1 MSAAA
6 DNGERHDLLVEI
18 GTEELP
24 PTALRGL
31 MDAFAGGLAE
41 ALGASGLVHGDVH
54 PYASPRRLAVWIE
67 SVPPGQ
73 PDEKVEL
80 RGPPVTVAFDDDG
93 NPTRAAEAFAG
104 KCGVTVADLERVS
117 TDKGEWLAHRAVRR
131 GKATAELLPE
141 LVQGALDAL
150 PVPRRMRWGD
160 GDAEFVR
167 PVHWIVM
174 LLGDEVV
181 PGRLYGLESGRHS
194 RGHRVHAAGREIE
207 IPAPSAYAETLREAG
222 RVVVDFDERRE
233 AISGEVLAA
242 AAAAGGR
249 PVSDEA
255 LMDEVAALNEWPVAV
270 TGSFEPGFLEL
281 PREVLVSTLQKHQR
295 YFPVQREDGALVA
308 SFIAVA
314 NLESR
319 EPDKVREGNERVV
332 KPRLADA
339 AFFWEADRRTTL
351 AARRDDMQHVV
362 YQRELG
368 TLLAKSQRVASLAG
382 YLAGELGVPAEH
394 AVRAAELARADL
406 LTDMVGEFPDLQGI
420 MGGHYARADG
430 EPEAVAA
437 AIAEQYLPRFAGDDL
452 PSTDAGRVLA
462 IADRLDTLAGIFAI
476 GRRPSGNR
484 DPFGLRRGALGLL
497 RIVIE
502 GGLELDLKAA
512 IGEALARQPAGE
524 EAARSQLAGEI
535 YDFVM
540 ERLRGW
546 YAERESGISPEM
558 FQAVLAREPR
568 SPLDFDARLRAVAAF
583 ARHASA
589 ESLSAAN
596 KRIANI
602 LRQAKGDSG
611 AAPDAALLR
620 EPGEKTLFAALAEAR
635 AEVEPLLARREYTE
649 VLDRLSLL
657 REPVDDFF
665 DSVLVMDEDTAV
677 RRNRLAVLAELRGL
691 FLEVADISRLS
702 TG

>member
-1 MSAAA
+1 V
-6 DNGERHDLLVEI
+6 NGKAGRDRQDLLVEI

-31 MDAFAGGLAE
+31 MEAFAGGLDE
-41 ALGASGLVHGDVH
+41 ALEEAGLAHGAVH
-54 PYASPRRLAVWIE
+54 PYASPRRLAVLVE

-73 PDEKVEL
+73 ADEEVEM

-93 NPTRAAEAFAG
+93 NPTRAAQAFAG
-104 KCGVTVADLERVS
+104 KCGVTVEELERVG
-117 TDKGEWLAHRAVRR
+117 TAKGEWLSHRSVRKGR
-131 GKATAELLPE
+131 TTAELLPE
-141 LVQGALDAL
+141 LVQAALDRL

-167 PVHWIVM
+167 PVHWVVM
-174 LLGDEVV
+174 LLGEEVV
-181 PGRLYGLESGRHS
+181 PGRLYGLDSGRNS
-194 RGHRVHAAGREIE
+194 RGHRVHAQDREIAIAE
-207 IPAPSAYAETLREAG
+207 PGAYVETLRKAG
-222 RVVVDFDERRE
+222 RVVVDFDERRDS
-233 AISGEVLAA
+233 ISRAVSEA
-242 AAAAGGR
+242 AAAAGGH
-249 PVSDEA
+249 PVSDAA

-270 TGSFEPGFLEL
+270 TGAFDPAFLEL

-295 YFPVQREDGALVA
+295 YFPVERDDGALVA

-319 EPDKVREGNERVV
+319 EPEKVREGNERVV

-339 AFFWEADRRTTL
+339 AFFWEADRRMPL
-351 AARRDDMQHVV
+351 ATRRDEMQHVV

-368 TLLAKSQRVASLAG
+368 TLLAKSQRVAALAG
-382 YLAGELGVPAEH
+382 HLARDLDVAPEH

-437 AIAEQYLPRFAGDDL
+437 AIAEQYLPRYAGDAL
-452 PSTDAGRVLA
+452 PVTDAGRILA
-462 IADRLDTLAGIFAI
+462 LADRLDTLAGIFAI
-476 GRRPSGNR
+476 GRRPTGNR

-502 GGLELDLKAA
+502 GGLELDLKKA
-512 IGEALARQPAGE
+512 IAEALSLQPVNESEGQP
-524 EAARSQLAGEI
+524 QLAGEI

-540 ERLRGW
+540 ERLRAW
-546 YAERESGISPEM
+546 YAERDPSITPEM

-602 LRQAKGDSG
+602 LRQAKGDAG
-611 AAPDAALLR
+611 AAPDAGLLK
-620 EPGEKTLFAALAEAR
+620 EAEEKTLLAALGEAR
-635 AEVEPLLARREYTE
+635 AEVEPLLAGREYTE
-649 VLDRLSLL
+649 VLDRLALL
-657 REPVDDFF
+657 REPVDEFF
-665 DSVLVMDEDTAV
+665 DHVLVMDEDIAV
-677 RRNRLAVLAELRGL
+677 RRNRLGLLGELRGL

>member
-1 MSAAA
+1 M
-6 DNGERHDLLVEI
+6 NGKAGRDRRDLLVEI

-31 MDAFAGGLAE
+31 MEAFAGGLDE
-41 ALGASGLVHGDVH
+41 ALEEAGLAHGAVH
-54 PYASPRRLAVWIE
+54 PYASPRRLAVLVE

-73 PDEKVEL
+73 ADEEVEM

-93 NPTRAAEAFAG
+93 NPTRAAQAFAG
-104 KCGVTVADLERVS
+104 KCGVTVEELERVG
-117 TDKGEWLAHRAVRR
+117 TAKGEWLSHRSVRKGR
-131 GKATAELLPE
+131 TTAELLPE
-141 LVQGALDAL
+141 LVQAALDRL

-167 PVHWIVM
+167 PVHWVVM
-174 LLGDEVV
+174 LLGEEVV
-181 PGRLYGLESGRHS
+181 PGRLYGLDSGRNS
-194 RGHRVHAAGREIE
+194 RGHRVHAEGREIAIAE
-207 IPAPSAYAETLREAG
+207 PGAYVETLRKAG
-222 RVVVDFDERRE
+222 RVVVDFDERRDS
-233 AISGEVLAA
+233 ISRAVSEA
-242 AAAAGGR
+242 AAAAGGH
-249 PVSDEA
+249 PVSDAA

-270 TGSFEPGFLEL
+270 TGAFDPAFLEL

-295 YFPVQREDGALVA
+295 YFPVERDDGALVA

-319 EPDKVREGNERVV
+319 EPEKVREGNERVV

-339 AFFWEADRRTTL
+339 AFFWEADRRMPL
-351 AARRDDMQHVV
+351 ATRRDEMQHVV

-368 TLLAKSQRVASLAG
+368 TLLAKSQRVAALAG
-382 YLAGELGVPAEH
+382 HLARELDVAPEH

-437 AIAEQYLPRFAGDDL
+437 AIAEQYLPRYAGDAL
-452 PSTDAGRVLA
+452 PVTDAGRILA
-462 IADRLDTLAGIFAI
+462 LADRLDTLAGIFAI
-476 GRRPSGNR
+476 GRRPTGNR

-502 GGLELDLKAA
+502 GGLELDLKNA
-512 IGEALARQPAGE
+512 IAEALSLQPVNESEGQP
-524 EAARSQLAGEI
+524 RLAGEI

-540 ERLRGW
+540 ERLRAW
-546 YAERESGISPEM
+546 YAERDPSITPEM

-602 LRQAKGDSG
+602 LRQAKGDAG
-611 AAPDAALLR
+611 AAPDGGLLK
-620 EPGEKTLFAALAEAR
+620 EAEEKTLFAALDEAR
-635 AEVEPLLARREYTE
+635 AEVEPLLAGREYTE
-649 VLDRLSLL
+649 VLDRLALL
-657 REPVDDFF
+657 REPVDEFF
-665 DSVLVMDEDTAV
+665 DHVLVMDEDIAV
-677 RRNRLAVLAELRGL
+677 RRNRLGLLGELRGL

>member
-1 MSAAA
+1 MSRQ
-6 DNGERHDLLVEI
+6 DGSEPRDLLVEI

-31 MDAFAGGLAE
+31 MEAFAGGLGE
-41 ALGASGLVHGDVH
+41 ALEGAGLPHGTVH
-54 PYASPRRLAVWIE
+54 PYASPRRLAALVE
-67 SVPPGQ
+67 SVPLGQ
-73 PDEKVEL
+73 PDEEVEM

-93 NPTRAAEAFAG
+93 NPTRAAQAFAG
-104 KCGVTVADLERVS
+104 KCGVAVEELERVS
-117 TDKGEWLAHRAVRR
+117 TSKGEWLAHRSVRKGR
-131 GKATAELLPE
+131 TTAELLPE
-141 LVQGALDAL
+141 LVQAALDRL

-167 PVHWIVM
+167 PVHWVVM

-194 RGHRVHAAGREIE
+194 RGHRVHAGDRAIAIAEPG
-207 IPAPSAYAETLREAG
+207 AYVETLRDAG
-222 RVVVDFDERRE
+222 RVVVDFDERRDS
-233 AISGEVLAA
+233 ISRTVSEA
-242 AAAAGGR
+242 AAAAGGQ
-249 PVSDEA
+249 PVSDAA

-270 TGSFEPGFLEL
+270 TGSFDPAFLEL

-295 YFPVQREDGALVA
+295 YFPVERDDGALVA

-319 EPDKVREGNERVV
+319 EPEKVREGNERVV

-339 AFFWEADRRTTL
+339 AFFWEADRRMAL
-351 AARRDDMQHVV
+351 ATRRDEMQHVV

-368 TLLAKSQRVASLAG
+368 TLLAKSQRVAALAG
-382 YLAGELGVPAEH
+382 HLARELDVAPEH

-437 AIAEQYLPRFAGDDL
+437 AIAEQYLPRYAGDAL
-452 PSTDAGRVLA
+452 PATDAGRILA
-462 IADRLDTLAGIFAI
+462 LADRLDTLAGIFAI
-476 GRRPSGNR
+476 GRRPTGNR

-512 IGEALARQPAGE
+512 IAEALSLQPVAESEGQP
-524 EAARSQLAGEI
+524 QLAGEI

-540 ERLRGW
+540 ERLRAW
-546 YAERESGISPEM
+546 YAEREPSITPEM
-558 FQAVLAREPR
+558 FQAVLTREPR

-602 LRQAKGDSG
+602 LRQARGDAG
-611 AAPDAALLR
+611 AAPDETLLK
-620 EPGEKTLFAALAEAR
+620 EAEEKTLFAALGEAR
-635 AEVEPLLARREYTE
+635 AEVEPLLAGREYTE
-649 VLDRLSLL
+649 VLDRLALL
-657 REPVDDFF
+657 REPVDEFF
-665 DSVLVMDEDTAV
+665 DHVLVMDEDIGV
-677 RRNRLAVLAELRGL
+677 RRNRLGLLAELRGL

-702 TG
+702 SG

>member
-1 MSAAA
+1 V
-6 DNGERHDLLVEI
+6 NGKAGRDRQDLLVEI

-31 MDAFAGGLAE
+31 MEAFAGGLDE
-41 ALGASGLVHGDVH
+41 ALEEAGLAHGAVH
-54 PYASPRRLAVWIE
+54 PYASPRRLAVLVE

-73 PDEKVEL
+73 ADEEVEM

-93 NPTRAAEAFAG
+93 NPTRAAQAFAG
-104 KCGVTVADLERVS
+104 KCGVTVEELERVG
-117 TDKGEWLAHRAVRR
+117 TAKGEWLSHRSVRKGR
-131 GKATAELLPE
+131 TTAELLPE
-141 LVQGALDAL
+141 LVQAALDRL

-167 PVHWIVM
+167 PVHWVVM
-174 LLGDEVV
+174 LLGEEVV
-181 PGRLYGLESGRHS
+181 PGRLYGLDSGRNS
-194 RGHRVHAAGREIE
+194 RGHRVHAQDREIAIAE
-207 IPAPSAYAETLREAG
+207 PGAYVETLRKAG
-222 RVVVDFDERRE
+222 RVVVDFDERRDS
-233 AISGEVLAA
+233 ISRAVSEA
-242 AAAAGGR
+242 AAAAGGH
-249 PVSDEA
+249 PVSDAA

-270 TGSFEPGFLEL
+270 TGAFDPAFLEL

-295 YFPVQREDGALVA
+295 YFPVERDDGALVA

-319 EPDKVREGNERVV
+319 EPEKVREGNERVV

-339 AFFWEADRRTTL
+339 AFFWEADRRMPL
-351 AARRDDMQHVV
+351 ATRRDEMQHVV

-368 TLLAKSQRVASLAG
+368 TLLAKSQRVAALAG
-382 YLAGELGVPAEH
+382 HLARDLDVAPEH

-437 AIAEQYLPRFAGDDL
+437 AIAEQYLPRYAGDAL
-452 PSTDAGRVLA
+452 PVTDAGRILA
-462 IADRLDTLAGIFAI
+462 LADRLDTLAGIFAI
-476 GRRPSGNR
+476 GRRPTGNR

-502 GGLELDLKAA
+502 GGLELDLKNA
-512 IGEALARQPAGE
+512 IAEALSLQPVNESEGQP
-524 EAARSQLAGEI
+524 QLAGEI

-540 ERLRGW
+540 ERLRAW
-546 YAERESGISPEM
+546 YAERDPSITPEM

-602 LRQAKGDSG
+602 LRQAKGDAG
-611 AAPDAALLR
+611 AAPDAGLLK
-620 EPGEKTLFAALAEAR
+620 EAEEKTLLAALGEAR
-635 AEVEPLLARREYTE
+635 AEVEPLLAGREYTE
-649 VLDRLSLL
+649 VLDRLALL
-657 REPVDDFF
+657 REPVDEFF
-665 DSVLVMDEDTAV
+665 DHVLVMDEDIAV
-677 RRNRLAVLAELRGL
+677 RRNRLGLLGELRGL

>member
-1 MSAAA
+1 MS
-6 DNGERHDLLVEI
+6 GKTGSERRDLLVEI

-31 MDAFAGGLAE
+31 MEAFAGGVGDALEAAGLAH
-41 ALGASGLVHGDVH
+41 GAVH
-54 PYASPRRLAVWIE
+54 PYASPRRLAVLVE
-67 SVPPGQ
+67 SVPLGQ
-73 PDEKVEL
+73 PDEEVEM

-93 NPTRAAEAFAG
+93 NPTRAAQAFAG
-104 KCGVTVADLERVS
+104 KCGVTVEELERVG
-117 TDKGEWLAHRAVRR
+117 TAKGEWLSHRSVRKGR
-131 GKATAELLPE
+131 TTAELLPE
-141 LVQGALDAL
+141 LVQAALDRL

-167 PVHWIVM
+167 PVHWVVM
-174 LLGDEVV
+174 LLGEEIVA
-181 PGRLYGLESGRHS
+181 GRLYGLDSGRHS
-194 RGHRVHAAGREIE
+194 RGHRVHAGDREIE
-207 IPAPSAYAETLREAG
+207 IAEPGAYVETLREAG
-222 RVVVDFDERRE
+222 RVVVDFDQRRDS
-233 AISGEVLAA
+233 ISRAVREA
-242 AAAAGGR
+242 AAAAGGH
-249 PVSDEA
+249 PVSDAA

-270 TGSFEPGFLEL
+270 TGSFDPAFLEL

-295 YFPVQREDGALVA
+295 YFPVERGDGGLVA

-339 AFFWEADRRTTL
+339 AFFWEADRRMPL
-351 AARRDDMQHVV
+351 ATRRDDMRHVV

-382 YLAGELGVPAEH
+382 YLARELDVPAEH

-437 AIAEQYLPRFAGDDL
+437 AIAEQYLPRYAGDAL
-452 PSTDAGRVLA
+452 PATDAGRILA
-462 IADRLDTLAGIFAI
+462 LADRLDTLAGIFAI
-476 GRRPSGNR
+476 GRRPTGNR
-484 DPFGLRRGALGLL
+484 DPFGLRRAALGLL

-502 GGLELDLKAA
+502 SDLELDLKAA
-512 IGEALARQPAGE
+512 VVAALSLQPVQESEGQT
-524 EAARSQLAGEI
+524 RLAGEI

-540 ERLRGW
+540 ERLRAW
-546 YAERESGISPEM
+546 YADREPSISPEM

-583 ARHASA
+583 AHHASA

-602 LRQAKGDSG
+602 LRQARGDAG
-611 AAPDAALLR
+611 AAPDAALLK
-620 EPGEKTLFAALAEAR
+620 EAQEKTLFAALGEAR

-649 VLDRLSLL
+649 TLDRLALL

-665 DSVLVMDEDTAV
+665 DHVLVMDEEIAV
-677 RRNRLAVLAELRGL
+677 RRNRLGLLGELRGL

>member
-1 MSAAA
+1 M
-6 DNGERHDLLVEI
+6 NGKAGRDRRDLLVEI

-31 MDAFAGGLAE
+31 MEAFAGGLDE
-41 ALGASGLVHGDVH
+41 ALEEAGLAHGAVH
-54 PYASPRRLAVWIE
+54 PYASPRRLAVLVE

-73 PDEKVEL
+73 ADEEVEM

-93 NPTRAAEAFAG
+93 NPTRAAQAFAG
-104 KCGVTVADLERVS
+104 KCGVTVEELERVG
-117 TDKGEWLAHRAVRR
+117 TAKGEWLSHRSVRKGR
-131 GKATAELLPE
+131 TTAELLPE
-141 LVQGALDAL
+141 LVQAALDRL

-167 PVHWIVM
+167 PVHWVVM
-174 LLGDEVV
+174 LLGEEVV
-181 PGRLYGLESGRHS
+181 PGRLYGLDSGRNS
-194 RGHRVHAAGREIE
+194 RGHRVHAEGREIAIAE
-207 IPAPSAYAETLREAG
+207 PGAYVETLRKAG
-222 RVVVDFDERRE
+222 RVVVDFDERRDS
-233 AISGEVLAA
+233 ISRAVSEA
-242 AAAAGGR
+242 AAAAGGH
-249 PVSDEA
+249 PVSDAA

-270 TGSFEPGFLEL
+270 TGAFDPAFLEL

-295 YFPVQREDGALVA
+295 YFPVERDDGALVA

-319 EPDKVREGNERVV
+319 EPEKVREGNERVV

-339 AFFWEADRRTTL
+339 AFFWEADRRMPL
-351 AARRDDMQHVV
+351 ATRRDEMQHVV

-368 TLLAKSQRVASLAG
+368 TLLAKSQRVAALAG
-382 YLAGELGVPAEH
+382 HLARELDVAPEH

-437 AIAEQYLPRFAGDDL
+437 AIAEQYLPRYAGDAL
-452 PSTDAGRVLA
+452 PVTDAGRILA
-462 IADRLDTLAGIFAI
+462 LADRLDTLAGIFAI
-476 GRRPSGNR
+476 GRRPTGNR

-502 GGLELDLKAA
+502 GGLELDLKNA
-512 IGEALARQPAGE
+512 IAEALSLQPVNESEGQP
-524 EAARSQLAGEI
+524 QLAGEI

-540 ERLRGW
+540 ERLRAW
-546 YAERESGISPEM
+546 YAERDPSITPEM

-602 LRQAKGDSG
+602 LRQAKGDAG
-611 AAPDAALLR
+611 AAPDAGLLK
-620 EPGEKTLFAALAEAR
+620 EAEEKTLFAALDEAR
-635 AEVEPLLARREYTE
+635 AEVEPLLAGREYTE
-649 VLDRLSLL
+649 VLDRLALL
-657 REPVDDFF
+657 REPVDEFF
-665 DSVLVMDEDTAV
+665 DHVLVMDEDIAV
-677 RRNRLAVLAELRGL
+677 RRNRLGLLGELRGL

>member
-1 MSAAA
+1 MSGK
-6 DNGERHDLLVEI
+6 DGSESRDLLVEI

-31 MDAFAGGLAE
+31 MEAFAGGLGE
-41 ALGASGLVHGDVH
+41 GLQGAGLAHATVR
-54 PYASPRRLAVWIE
+54 PYASPRRLAALVE
-67 SVPPGQ
+67 AVPPGQ
-73 PDEKVEL
+73 PDEEVEM

-93 NPTRAAEAFAG
+93 NPTRAAQAFAE
-104 KCGVTVADLERVS
+104 KCGVTVGELERVS
-117 TDKGEWLAHRAVRR
+117 TPKGEWLAHRSVRR
-131 GKATAELLPE
+131 GRTTAELLPE
-141 LVQGALDAL
+141 LVQAALDRL

-167 PVHWIVM
+167 PVHWVVM
-174 LLGDEVV
+174 LYGDEVV
-181 PGRLYGLESGRHS
+181 PGRLYGLDSGRHS
-194 RGHRVHAAGREIE
+194 RGHRVHAAGREIAIAE
-207 IPAPSAYAETLREAG
+207 PGAYVETLREAG
-222 RVVVDFDERRE
+222 RVVVDFNERRD
-233 AISGEVLAA
+233 AISRAVGEA
-242 AAAAGGR
+242 AAAAGGH
-249 PVSDEA
+249 PVSDAA

-270 TGSFEPGFLEL
+270 TGSFDPAFLEL

-295 YFPVQREDGALVA
+295 YFPVEREDGALVA

-319 EPDKVREGNERVV
+319 EPEKVREGNERVV

-339 AFFWEADRRTTL
+339 AFFWEADRRMPL

-368 TLLAKSQRVASLAG
+368 TLLAKSQRVAALAG
-382 YLAGELGVPAEH
+382 HLARALDVAPEH

-437 AIAEQYLPRFAGDDL
+437 AIGEQYLPRYAGDAL
-452 PSTDAGRVLA
+452 PATDAGRVLA
-462 IADRLDTLAGIFAI
+462 LADRLDTLAGIFAI
-476 GRRPSGNR
+476 GRRPTGNR
-484 DPFGLRRGALGLL
+484 DPFGLRRGALGML

-512 IGEALARQPAGE
+512 IAEALSLQPVDENE
-524 EAARSQLAGEI
+524 EQLRLAGEI

-540 ERLRGW
+540 ERLRAW
-546 YAERESGISPEM
+546 YAEREPSITPEM

-602 LRQAKGDSG
+602 LRQARGDAG
-611 AAPDAALLR
+611 AAPDAALLK
-620 EPGEKTLFAALAEAR
+620 EAEEKTLFAALGEAR
-635 AEVEPLLARREYTE
+635 AEVEPLLAGREYTE
-649 VLDRLSLL
+649 ALDRLALL
-657 REPVDDFF
+657 REPVDEFF
-665 DSVLVMDEDTAV
+665 DHVLVMDEDVAV
-677 RRNRLAVLAELRGL
+677 RRNRLGLLGELRGL

>member
-1 MSAAA
+1 M
-6 DNGERHDLLVEI
+6 
-18 GTEELP
+18 
-24 PTALRGL
+24 
-31 MDAFAGGLAE
+31 
-41 ALGASGLVHGDVH
+41 
-54 PYASPRRLAVWIE
+54 
-67 SVPPGQ
+67 
-73 PDEKVEL
+73 
-80 RGPPVTVAFDDDG
+80 
-93 NPTRAAEAFAG
+93 
-104 KCGVTVADLERVS
+104 TVADLERVS
-117 TDKGEWLAHRAVRR
+117 TDKGEWLVHRSVREGR
-131 GKATAELLPE
+131 STAELLPE

-160 GDAEFVR
+160 SDAEFVR

-181 PGRLYGLESGRHS
+181 PGRLYGLDAGRNS

-207 IPAPSAYAETLREAG
+207 IPAPDAYAETLSETG

-233 AISGEVLAA
+233 MISRDVTAA
-242 AAAAGGR
+242 AAAAGGH
-249 PVSDEA
+249 PVSDA
-255 LMDEVAALNEWPVAV
+255 GLMDEVAALNEWPVAV
-270 TGSFEPGFLEL
+270 TGSFDPAFLAL

-295 YFPVQREDGALVA
+295 YFPVEREDGALAA

-339 AFFWEADRRTTL
+339 AFFWDADRRTTL
-351 AARRDDMQHVV
+351 AARRDEMQHVV

-368 TLLAKSQRVASLAG
+368 TLLAKSQRVAALAG
-382 YLAGELGVPAEH
+382 YLSDALDLPPEP

-420 MGGHYARADG
+420 MGGHDARADG
-430 EPEAVAA
+430 EPDAVAA

-452 PSTDAGRVLA
+452 PATDAGRVLA
-462 IADRLDTLAGIFAI
+462 LADRLDTLAGIFAI

-502 GGLELDLKAA
+502 GGLELDLKSA
-512 IGEALARQPAGE
+512 IGEALARQPVNDGDSQ
-524 EAARSQLAGEI
+524 SQLAGEI

-546 YAERESGISPEM
+546 YAEREPAISPEM

-602 LRQAKGDSG
+602 LRQAKGDAG

-620 EPGEKTLFAALAEAR
+620 EAEEKTLFAALGEAR
-635 AEVEPLLARREYTE
+635 KEVEPLLTRREYTE

-657 REPVDDFF
+657 REPVDEFF
-665 DSVLVMDEDTAV
+665 DHVLVMDEDTAV

>member
-1 MSAAA
+1 MSGKAG
-6 DNGERHDLLVEI
+6 GEPRDLLVEI

-31 MDAFAGGLAE
+31 MQAFAGGLGE
-41 ALGASGLVHGDVH
+41 ALEGAGLSHGAVH
-54 PYASPRRLAVWIE
+54 PYASPRRLAVLIE
-67 SVPPGQ
+67 SVPTGQ
-73 PDEKVEL
+73 PDEQVET

-93 NPTRAAEAFAG
+93 NPTRAAQAFAG
-104 KCGVTVADLERVS
+104 KCGVAVEELERVS
-117 TDKGEWLAHRAVRR
+117 TPKGEWLAHRSVRKGR
-131 GKATAELLPE
+131 TAAELIPE
-141 LVQGALDAL
+141 LVQAALDRL

-167 PVHWIVM
+167 PVHWLVM
-174 LLGDEVV
+174 LLGDEIV
-181 PGRLYGLESGRHS
+181 PARLYGLDSGRYS
-194 RGHRVHAAGREIE
+194 RGHRVHAADREIA
-207 IPAPSAYAETLREAG
+207 ITDPGAYVETLREPG
-222 RVVVDFDERRE
+222 SVVVDFDERRDS
-233 AISGEVLAA
+233 ISRAVTEA
-242 AAAAGGR
+242 AAAAGGH
-249 PVSDEA
+249 PVSDAA

-270 TGSFEPGFLEL
+270 TGSFDPAFLEL

-295 YFPVQREDGALVA
+295 YFPVERDDGALVA

-319 EPDKVREGNERVV
+319 EPEKVREGNERVV

-339 AFFWEADRRTTL
+339 AFFWEADRRMPLST
-351 AARRDDMQHVV
+351 RRDEMQHVV

-368 TLLAKSQRVASLAG
+368 TLLAKSQRVAALAG
-382 YLAGELGVPAEH
+382 HLARELDAAPEH

-437 AIAEQYLPRFAGDDL
+437 AIAEQYLPRYAGDAL
-452 PSTDAGRVLA
+452 PATEAGRILA
-462 IADRLDTLAGIFAI
+462 LADRLDTLAGIFAI
-476 GRRPSGNR
+476 GRRPTGNR

-512 IGEALARQPAGE
+512 VAEALSLQPVSESEGQP
-524 EAARSQLAGEI
+524 QLAGEI

-540 ERLRGW
+540 ERLRAW
-546 YAERESGISPEM
+546 YAEREPSITPEM

-583 ARHASA
+583 TRHSSA

-602 LRQAKGDSG
+602 LRQAKGDAG
-611 AAPDAALLR
+611 AAPDAALLK
-620 EPGEKTLFAALAEAR
+620 EAEEKTLFAALGEAR
-635 AEVEPLLARREYTE
+635 AEVEPLLAGREYTE
-649 VLDRLSLL
+649 VLDRLALL

-665 DSVLVMDEDTAV
+665 DHVLVMDEDVAV
-677 RRNRLAVLAELRGL
+677 RRNRLGLLGELRGL

>member
-1 MSAAA
+1 V
-6 DNGERHDLLVEI
+6 NGKAGRDRQDLLVEI

-31 MDAFAGGLAE
+31 MEAFAGGLDE
-41 ALGASGLVHGDVH
+41 ALEEAGLAHGAVH
-54 PYASPRRLAVWIE
+54 PYASPRRLAVLVE

-73 PDEKVEL
+73 ADEEVEM

-93 NPTRAAEAFAG
+93 NPTRAAQAFAG
-104 KCGVTVADLERVS
+104 KCGVTVEELERVG
-117 TDKGEWLAHRAVRR
+117 TAKGEWLSHRSVRKGR
-131 GKATAELLPE
+131 TTAELLPE
-141 LVQGALDAL
+141 LVQAALDRL

-167 PVHWIVM
+167 PVHWVVM
-174 LLGDEVV
+174 LLGEEIV
-181 PGRLYGLESGRHS
+181 PGRLYGLDSGRNS
-194 RGHRVHAAGREIE
+194 RGHRVHAQDREIAIAE
-207 IPAPSAYAETLREAG
+207 PGVYVETLRKAG
-222 RVVVDFDERRE
+222 RVVVDFDERRDS
-233 AISGEVLAA
+233 ISRAVSEA
-242 AAAAGGR
+242 AAAAGGH
-249 PVSDEA
+249 PVSDAA

-270 TGSFEPGFLEL
+270 TGAFDPAFLEL

-295 YFPVQREDGALVA
+295 YFPVERDDGALVA

-319 EPDKVREGNERVV
+319 EPEKVREGNERVV

-339 AFFWEADRRTTL
+339 AFFWEADRRMPL
-351 AARRDDMQHVV
+351 ATRRDEMQHVV

-368 TLLAKSQRVASLAG
+368 TLLAKSQRVAALAG
-382 YLAGELGVPAEH
+382 HLARDLDVAPEH

-430 EPEAVAA
+430 EPETVAA
-437 AIAEQYLPRFAGDDL
+437 AIAEQYLPRYAGDAL
-452 PSTDAGRVLA
+452 PVTDAGRILA
-462 IADRLDTLAGIFAI
+462 LADRLDTLAGIFAI
-476 GRRPSGNR
+476 GRRPTGNR

-502 GGLELDLKAA
+502 GGLELDLKNA
-512 IGEALARQPAGE
+512 IAEALSLQPVNESEGQP
-524 EAARSQLAGEI
+524 QLAGEI

-540 ERLRGW
+540 ERLRAW
-546 YAERESGISPEM
+546 YAERDPSITPEM

-602 LRQAKGDSG
+602 LRQAKGDAG
-611 AAPDAALLR
+611 AAPDAGLLK
-620 EPGEKTLFAALAEAR
+620 EAEEKTLLAALGEAR
-635 AEVEPLLARREYTE
+635 AEVEPLLAGREYTE
-649 VLDRLSLL
+649 VLDRLALL
-657 REPVDDFF
+657 REPVDEFF
-665 DSVLVMDEDTAV
+665 DHVLVMDEDIAV
-677 RRNRLAVLAELRGL
+677 RRNRLGLLGELRGL

>member
-1 MSAAA
+1 VSTA
-6 DNGERHDLLVEI
+6 GGSERRDLLVEI

-31 MDAFAGGLAE
+31 MDAFAAGLAG
-41 ALGASGLVHGDVH
+41 ALDGAGLDHGAVH
-54 PYASPRRLAVWIE
+54 PYASPRRLAVRVE
-67 SVPPGQ
+67 GVPLRQ
-73 PDEKVEL
+73 PDEEVEM
-80 RGPPVTVAFDDDG
+80 RGPPVTVAFDDGG

-104 KCGVTVADLERVS
+104 KCGVTVAELARES
-117 TDKGEWLAHRAVRR
+117 TPKGEWLVHRSVREGR
-131 GKATAELLPE
+131 PAAELIPE
-141 LVQGALDAL
+141 LVQAALDAL
-150 PVPRRMRWGD
+150 PVPRRMRWGA

-167 PVHWIVM
+167 PIHWLVV
-174 LLGDEVV
+174 LLGDDVV
-181 PGRLYGLESGRHS
+181 PGRLYGLETGRRT
-194 RGHRVHAAGREIE
+194 RGHRVHAAGRHIDIAE
-207 IPAPSAYAETLREAG
+207 PAAYVETLREVG

-233 AISGEVLAA
+233 IISRDVTAA
-242 AAAAGGR
+242 AAAAGGH
-249 PVSDEA
+249 PVSDAE
-255 LMDEVAALNEWPVAV
+255 LIDEVAALNEWPVAV
-270 TGSFEPGFLEL
+270 TGAFDPAFLEL

-295 YFPVQREDGALVA
+295 YFPVEREDGALVA
-308 SFIAVA
+308 TFIAVA

-339 AFFWEADRRTTL
+339 AFFWEADRRMPL
-351 AARRDDMQHVV
+351 AKRRDEMQHVV

-368 TLLAKSQRVASLAG
+368 TLLAKSQRVAALAG
-382 YLAGELGVPAEH
+382 HLARELGVAPEH

-406 LTDMVGEFPDLQGI
+406 LTDMVGEFPDLQGV

-430 EPEAVAA
+430 EAEPVAA
-437 AIAEQYLPRFAGDDL
+437 AIAEQYLPRFAGDAL
-452 PSTDAGRVLA
+452 PATPAGRVLA
-462 IADRLDTLAGIFAI
+462 LADRLDTLAGIFAI

-484 DPFGLRRGALGLL
+484 DPFGLRRGALGLM

-502 GGLELDLKAA
+502 GGLELDLKSA
-512 IGEALARQPAGE
+512 IAEALAQQPVHE
-524 EAARSQLAGEI
+524 DEAQAQLAGEI

-540 ERLRGW
+540 ERLRAW
-546 YAERESGISPEM
+546 YGEREPAISPEM

-583 ARHASA
+583 ARHTSA

-602 LRQAKGDSG
+602 LRQAKGDAG
-611 AAPDAALLR
+611 AAPDAGLLR
-620 EPGEKTLFAALAEAR
+620 EAEEKTLFAALGEAR
-635 AEVEPLLARREYTE
+635 LEVEPLLERREYTE

-657 REPVDDFF
+657 REPVDEFF
-665 DSVLVMDEDTAV
+665 DHVLVMDEDTAV
-677 RRNRLAVLAELRGL
+677 RRNRLAILAELRGL